1 MKPLASNPSRQSLQL
16 NIERLVLDGF
26 ELTRVEAERL
36 QAALETELAKLLGVA
51 ADRGLILPDGSVP
64 SLPPRSIQL
73 ATGVRPA
80 EVGRQIAGAVA
91 QSLAP
96 AADETTVSPSTE
108 IRP

>member
-1 MKPLASNPSRQSLQL
+1 MKALASNASRQTVQL

-36 QAALETELAKLLGVA
+36 QAALETELAELLSVA
-51 ADRGLILPDGSVP
+51 FDRGLILPDGAVP

-96 AADETTVSPSTE
+96 AADETTAPSTTA